1 MRSFLI
7 IFLLMMTACSVQ
19 NQPTDQQFVIK
30 FSKEIISDIAIL
42 EPKISNHLYNL
53 QTNNKEEIFTNSWV
67 SIFKATQN
75 FNEKTLIEIEEHQ
88 PIAILEND
96 RFLTQEGKIISPD
109 DMAKNLSLISI
120 SGSDDQIEILLNYAR
135 QMQNVLNLKGNKLQH
150 LGHEGTDFIKAQ
162 DNYGTNYLFNKGDFR
177 VQLERLEQFIL
188 FELSSGNKD
197 QSKYIDLRYRNAI
210 AVSTEKMEKA
220 I

>member
-1 MRSFLI
+1 
-7 IFLLMMTACSVQ
+7 MMTACSVQ
-19 NQPTDQQFVIK
+19 NQSADQQIVIK
-30 FSKEIISDIAIL
+30 FSKEIISNIAIL
-42 EPKISNHLYNL
+42 EPKISNHVNNL
-53 QTNNKEEIFTNSWV
+53 QTNNKDEIFSNSWV
-67 SIFKATQN
+67 SIIKATQK

-120 SGSDDQIEILLNYAR
+120 SGADDQVEILLNYAR
-135 QMQNVLNLKGNKLQH
+135 LMQNVLNLKGKKLQH

>member
-1 MRSFLI
+1 
-7 IFLLMMTACSVQ
+7 MMTACSVQ
-19 NQPTDQQFVIK
+19 NQSADQQIVIK
-30 FSKEIISDIAIL
+30 FSKEIISNIAIL
-42 EPKISNHLYNL
+42 EPKISNHVNNL
-53 QTNNKEEIFTNSWV
+53 QINNKDEIFSNSWV
-67 SIFKATQN
+67 SIIKATQK

-120 SGSDDQIEILLNYAR
+120 SGADDQVEILLNYAR
-135 QMQNVLNLKGNKLQH
+135 LMQNVLNLKGKKLQH

>member
-1 MRSFLI
+1 MRSCLI

-42 EPKISNHLYNL
+42 EPKIYNHLHNL

>member
-42 EPKISNHLYNL
+42 EPKISNHLHNL
-53 QTNNKEEIFTNSWV
+53 RTNNKEEIFTNSWV

-135 QMQNVLNLKGNKLQH
+135 QMQNVLNLRGNELQH

-197 QSKYIDLRYRNAI
+197 RSKYIDLRYRNAI

>member
-1 MRSFLI
+1 
-7 IFLLMMTACSVQ
+7 MMTACSVQ
-19 NQPTDQQFVIK
+19 NQSADQQIVIK
-30 FSKEIISDIAIL
+30 FSKEIISNIAIL
-42 EPKISNHLYNL
+42 EPKISNHVNNL
-53 QTNNKEEIFTNSWV
+53 QTNNKDEIFSNSWV
-67 SIFKATQN
+67 SIIKATQK

-88 PIAILEND
+88 PIATLEND

-120 SGSDDQIEILLNYAR
+120 SGADDQVEILLNYAR
-135 QMQNVLNLKGNKLQH
+135 QMQKALNLKGNKLQH

>member
-42 EPKISNHLYNL
+42 EPKISNHLHNL

-96 RFLTQEGKIISPD
+96 RFLTQEGRIISPD

>member
-7 IFLLMMTACSVQ
+7 IVLLMMTACSVQ
-19 NQPTDQQFVIK
+19 NQSADQQIVIK
-30 FSKEIISDIAIL
+30 FSKEIISNIAIL
-42 EPKISNHLYNL
+42 EPKISNHVNNL
-53 QTNNKEEIFTNSWV
+53 QTNNKDEIFSNSWV
-67 SIFKATQN
+67 SIIKATQK

-109 DMAKNLSLISI
+109 GMAKNLSLISI
-120 SGSDDQIEILLNYAR
+120 SGADEQVEILLNYAR
-135 QMQNVLNLKGNKLQH
+135 LMQNVLNLKGKKLQH
-150 LGHEGTDFIKAQ
+150 LGHEGNDFIKAQ

>member
-7 IFLLMMTACSVQ
+7 IFLLMMTACYVQ

-42 EPKISNHLYNL
+42 EPKISNHLHNL

>member
-19 NQPTDQQFVIK
+19 NQPTDQQIVIK
-30 FSKEIISDIAIL
+30 FSKEIISNIAIL
-42 EPKISNHLYNL
+42 EPKISNHLHNL

>member
-120 SGSDDQIEILLNYAR
+120 SGSADQIEILLNYAR
-135 QMQNVLNLKGNKLQH
+135 LMQNVLNLKGKKLQH
-150 LGHEGTDFIKAQ
+150 LGHEGNDFIKAQ

>member
-42 EPKISNHLYNL
+42 EPKISNHLHNL

-109 DMAKNLSLISI
+109 DVAKNLSLISI

>member
-42 EPKISNHLYNL
+42 EPKISNHLHNL

-109 DMAKNLSLISI
+109 DLAKNLSLISI

>member
-7 IFLLMMTACSVQ
+7 IVLLMMTACSVQ
-19 NQPTDQQFVIK
+19 NQSADQQIVIK
-30 FSKEIISDIAIL
+30 FSKEIISNIAIL
-42 EPKISNHLYNL
+42 EPKISNHVNNL
-53 QTNNKEEIFTNSWV
+53 QTNNKDEIFSNSWV
-67 SIFKATQN
+67 SIIKATQK

-88 PIAILEND
+88 PIATLEND

-120 SGSDDQIEILLNYAR
+120 SGADDQVEILLNYAR
-135 QMQNVLNLKGNKLQH
+135 LMQNVLNLKGKKLQH
-150 LGHEGTDFIKAQ
+150 LGHEGNDFIKAQ

-197 QSKYIDLRYRNAI
+197 RSKYIDLRYRNAI

>member
-7 IFLLMMTACSVQ
+7 IVLLMVTGCSVQ
-19 NQPTDQQFVIK
+19 NQSADQQIIIK
-30 FSKEIISDIAIL
+30 FSKEIISNMAIL
-42 EPKISNHLYNL
+42 EPKISNHVNNV
-53 QTNNKEEIFTNSWV
+53 QTNNKDEIFSNSWV
-67 SIFKATQN
+67 SIIKATQN

-88 PIAILEND
+88 PLAILEND
-96 RFLTQEGKIISPD
+96 RFLTQEGKIISPGG
-109 DMAKNLSLISI
+109 MSKNLSLISI
-120 SGSDDQIEILLNYAR
+120 SGADDQVEILLNYAR
-135 QMQNVLNLKGNKLQH
+135 LMQNVLNLKGNKLQH

-197 QSKYIDLRYRNAI
+197 HSKYIDLRYRNAI
-210 AVSTEKMEKA
+210 AISTEKMERA

>member
-7 IFLLMMTACSVQ
+7 IVLLMMTACSVQ
-19 NQPTDQQFVIK
+19 NQSADQQIVIK
-30 FSKEIISDIAIL
+30 FSKEIISNIAIL
-42 EPKISNHLYNL
+42 EPKISNHVNNL
-53 QTNNKEEIFTNSWV
+53 QTNNKDEIFSNSWV
-67 SIFKATQN
+67 SIIKATQK

-109 DMAKNLSLISI
+109 GMAKNLSLISI
-120 SGSDDQIEILLNYAR
+120 SGADEQVEILLNYAR
-135 QMQNVLNLKGNKLQH
+135 LMQNILNLKGKKLQH

-197 QSKYIDLRYRNAI
+197 RSKYIDLRYRNAI

>member
-42 EPKISNHLYNL
+42 EPKISNHLHNL

-96 RFLTQEGKIISPD
+96 RFLTQEGKIISPN

>member
-1 MRSFLI
+1 
-7 IFLLMMTACSVQ
+7 MMTACSVQ

-42 EPKISNHLYNL
+42 EPKISNHLHNL

>member
-1 MRSFLI
+1 
-7 IFLLMMTACSVQ
+7 MMTACSVQ
-19 NQPTDQQFVIK
+19 NQSADQQIIIK
-30 FSKEIISDIAIL
+30 FSKEIISNIAIL
-42 EPKISNHLYNL
+42 EPKISNHVNNL
-53 QTNNKEEIFTNSWV
+53 QTNNKDEIFSNSWV
-67 SIFKATQN
+67 SIIKATQK

-88 PIAILEND
+88 PIATLEND

-120 SGSDDQIEILLNYAR
+120 SGADDQVEILLNYAR
-135 QMQNVLNLKGNKLQH
+135 LMQNVLNLKGKKLQN
-150 LGHEGTDFIKAQ
+150 LAHEGNDFIKAQ

>member
-42 EPKISNHLYNL
+42 EPKISNHLHNL

-120 SGSDDQIEILLNYAR
+120 SGADDQVEILLNYAR
-135 QMQNVLNLKGNKLQH
+135 LMQNVLNLKGKKLQH

>member
-1 MRSFLI
+1 
-7 IFLLMMTACSVQ
+7 MMTACSVQ
-19 NQPTDQQFVIK
+19 NQSADQQIVIK
-30 FSKEIISDIAIL
+30 FSKEIISNIAIL
-42 EPKISNHLYNL
+42 EPKISNHVNNL
-53 QTNNKEEIFTNSWV
+53 QTNNKDEIFSNSWV
-67 SIFKATQN
+67 SIIKATQK

-88 PIAILEND
+88 PIATLEND

-120 SGSDDQIEILLNYAR
+120 SGADDQVEILLNYAR
-135 QMQNVLNLKGNKLQH
+135 LMQNVLNLKGKKLQH
-150 LGHEGTDFIKAQ
+150 LGHEGNDFIKAQ

-188 FELSSGNKD
+188 FELSSENKD
-197 QSKYIDLRYRNAI
+197 RSKYIDLRYRNAI

>member
-7 IFLLMMTACSVQ
+7 IVLLMMTACSVQ
-19 NQPTDQQFVIK
+19 NQSADQQIVIK
-30 FSKEIISDIAIL
+30 FSKEIISNIAIL
-42 EPKISNHLYNL
+42 EPKISNHVNNL
-53 QTNNKEEIFTNSWV
+53 QTNNKDEIFSNSWV
-67 SIFKATQN
+67 SIIKATQK
-75 FNEKTLIEIEEHQ
+75 FNEKTLIEIVEHQ

-120 SGSDDQIEILLNYAR
+120 SGADDQVEILLNYAR
-135 QMQNVLNLKGNKLQH
+135 LMQNVLNLKGKKLQH
-150 LGHEGTDFIKAQ
+150 LGHEGNDFIKAQ

-197 QSKYIDLRYRNAI
+197 RSKYIDLRYRNAI

>member
-1 MRSFLI
+1 MASFLI

-42 EPKISNHLYNL
+42 EPKISNHLHNL

-96 RFLTQEGKIISPD
+96 RFLTQEGRIISPD

-150 LGHEGTDFIKAQ
+150 LGHEGTDLIKAQ

>member
-1 MRSFLI
+1 
-7 IFLLMMTACSVQ
+7 MMTACSVQ

-42 EPKISNHLYNL
+42 EPKISNHLHNL

-162 DNYGTNYLFNKGDFR
+162 DDYGTNYLFNKGDFR

>member
-1 MRSFLI
+1 MKSFLI

-42 EPKISNHLYNL
+42 EPKISNHLHNL

>member
-1 MRSFLI
+1 
-7 IFLLMMTACSVQ
+7 MMTACSVQ
-19 NQPTDQQFVIK
+19 NQSADQQIVIK
-30 FSKEIISDIAIL
+30 FSKEIISNMAIL
-42 EPKISNHLYNL
+42 EPKISNHVNNL
-53 QTNNKEEIFTNSWV
+53 QTNNKDEIFSNSWV
-67 SIFKATQN
+67 SIIKATQK

-88 PIAILEND
+88 PIATLEND

-120 SGSDDQIEILLNYAR
+120 SGADDQVEILLNYAR
-135 QMQNVLNLKGNKLQH
+135 LMQNVLNLKGKKLQH
-150 LGHEGTDFIKAQ
+150 LGHEGNDFIKAQ

-177 VQLERLEQFIL
+177 AQLERLEQFIL

-197 QSKYIDLRYRNAI
+197 RSKYIDLRYRNAI

>member
-42 EPKISNHLYNL
+42 EPKISNHLHNL

-120 SGSDDQIEILLNYAR
+120 SGADDQVEILLNYAR

>member
-150 LGHEGTDFIKAQ
+150 LGHERTDFIIAQ
-162 DNYGTNYLFNKGDFR
+162 DDYGTNYLFNKGDFR

>member
-42 EPKISNHLYNL
+42 EPKISNHLHNL

-162 DNYGTNYLFNKGDFR
+162 DDYGTNYLFNKGDFR

>member
-1 MRSFLI
+1 MT
-7 IFLLMMTACSVQ
+7 TACSVQ

-42 EPKISNHLYNL
+42 EPKISNHLHNL

-88 PIAILEND
+88 PIAMLEND

-120 SGSDDQIEILLNYAR
+120 SGADEQVEILLNYAR
-135 QMQNVLNLKGNKLQH
+135 LIQNILNLKGKKLQH

>member
-1 MRSFLI
+1 
-7 IFLLMMTACSVQ
+7 MMTACSVQ
-19 NQPTDQQFVIK
+19 NQSADQQIVIK
-30 FSKEIISDIAIL
+30 FSKEIISNIAIL
-42 EPKISNHLYNL
+42 EPKISNHVNNL
-53 QTNNKEEIFTNSWV
+53 QTNNKDEIFSNSWV
-67 SIFKATQN
+67 SIIKATQK

-88 PIAILEND
+88 PIATLEND

-120 SGSDDQIEILLNYAR
+120 SGADDQVEILLNYAR
-135 QMQNVLNLKGNKLQH
+135 LMQNVLNLKGKKLQH

-197 QSKYIDLRYRNAI
+197 RSKYIDLRYRNAI

>member
-19 NQPTDQQFVIK
+19 NQPTDQQFVMK

-42 EPKISNHLYNL
+42 EPKISNHLHNL

>member
-7 IFLLMMTACSVQ
+7 IVLLMMTACSVQ

-42 EPKISNHLYNL
+42 EPKISNHLHNL

-120 SGSDDQIEILLNYAR
+120 SGADDQVEILLNYAR
-135 QMQNVLNLKGNKLQH
+135 LIQNVLNLKGKKLQH

>member
-30 FSKEIISDIAIL
+30 FSKEIISDISIL
-42 EPKISNHLYNL
+42 EPKISNHLHNL

>member
-19 NQPTDQQFVIK
+19 NHSADQKIVIK
-30 FSKEIISDIAIL
+30 FSKEIISNMAIL
-42 EPKISNHLYNL
+42 EPKIFNHVRNL
-53 QTNNKEEIFTNSWV
+53 QTNNKDEIFSNSWV
-67 SIFKATQN
+67 SIIKATQN

-120 SGSDDQIEILLNYAR
+120 SGADDQVEILLKYAR
-135 QMQNVLNLKGNKLQH
+135 LMQNVLNLKGNQLKH
-150 LGHEGTDFIKAQ
+150 LGHEGTDFIKAE

-197 QSKYIDLRYRNAI
+197 YSKYIDLRYRNAI

>member
-42 EPKISNHLYNL
+42 EPKISNHLHNL

>member
-1 MRSFLI
+1 
-7 IFLLMMTACSVQ
+7 
-19 NQPTDQQFVIK
+19 
-30 FSKEIISDIAIL
+30 
-42 EPKISNHLYNL
+42 
-53 QTNNKEEIFTNSWV
+53 
-67 SIFKATQN
+67 
-75 FNEKTLIEIEEHQ
+75 
-88 PIAILEND
+88 
-96 RFLTQEGKIISPD
+96 
-109 DMAKNLSLISI
+109 MAKNLSLISI
-120 SGSDDQIEILLNYAR
+120 SGADEQVEILLNYAR
-135 QMQNVLNLKGNKLQH
+135 LMQNILNLKGKKLQH

-197 QSKYIDLRYRNAI
+197 RSKYIDLRYRNAI